1 MNNNVALLAG
11 DPAWL
16 SLLKAVV
23 ILLFMIV
30 STIVLIWAERRLLGR
45 MQHRPGPNRVGQ
57 FGLLQT
63 VADAI
68 KLGLKEDIRP
78 KARDVAVYAL
88 APVATAVPALVTFSV
103 IPIGP
108 EVTMF
113 GHRTALQVADLPV
126 SVLLVLAAS
135 SVGAYGV
142 LLAGWS
148 SGSPYPLL
156 GSMRGAAQVISY
168 EIAMGLSIAAVVL
181 FSGTLSTSGIVA
193 AQQSGWF
200 IYLIPSAVIYA
211 IAALGESNRVPFDL
225 AEGESELVGGF
236 HTEYSGLRWAMFF
249 LAEYINMI
257 NLSAIGITLFLG
269 GWRAPWP
276 VSLWAGA
283 NTGWWPMLWF
293 FIKLVIALFVFIW
306 IRGTLPRFRYDQ
318 FMRLGWKVLVPV
330 SLVWFMLIVAIRAL
344 RQNGQY
350 SAGQVLIGIGVLM
363 LIVVLAALLVP
374 ARGSSSGGVTG
385 TAGPKTRDETLER
398 DTRRPPD
405 TGSYPVP
412 PQNLHVPEHPARP
425 ANRVLPERAPAPVGA
440 DDQHS
445 DAPRK
450 EDGDGRV

>member
-1 MNNNVALLAG
+1 VNNNVALLAG

-181 FSGTLSTSGIVA
+181 FAGTLSTSGIVA
-193 AQQSGWF
+193 AQQPGWF

-257 NLSAIGITLFLG
+257 NLSAIGITLFFG

-306 IRGTLPRFRYDQ
+306 IRGTLPRIRYDQ

-330 SLVWFMLIVAIRAL
+330 SLVWFMLVVAIRAL
-344 RQNGQY
+344 RGSGQY
-350 SAGQVLIGIGVLM
+350 STSEVLIGIGVL
-363 LIVVLAALLVP
+363 LVILVAAALLVP
-374 ARGSSSGGVTG
+374 RRGARGEGGDPG
-385 TAGPKTRDETLER
+385 GPKSRDETLQR
-398 DTRRPPD
+398 DQRRAPN

-412 PQNLHVPEHPARP
+412 PADLRVPEHPERP
-425 ANRVLPERAPAPVGA
+425 RRDAGPRPSPAAVGGREHERREQPREEDSDERV
-440 DDQHS
+440 
-445 DAPRK
+445 
-450 EDGDGRV
+450 